1 MSSSTNQ
8 VIEGLGTHHIAVQT
22 RDWEESLKLYQDV
35 VASNTSDSTELCT
48 LYERDERQIKKQK
61 DLRPENQH

>member
-22 RDWEESLKLYQDV
+22 RDWEESLKKIINRLYFSLRNPYGGITQI
-35 VASNTSDSTELCT
+35 
-48 LYERDERQIKKQK
+48 ERQIII
-61 DLRPENQH
+61 R